1 MEKKIYLVIIRDR
14 IGAFTKQKVY
24 CTFDEARF
32 ILEAMML
39 AGKFNRGEIIEG
51 DKTHVGDFSIKP
63 LKKYVMG
70 DDKTLKEW
78 ESYENNTR

>member
-1 MEKKIYLVIIRDR
+1 MEKKIYLVVIRDR

-39 AGKFNRGEIIEG
+39 AGKFNRGDIIEG
-51 DKTHVGDFSIKP
+51 DKTHVGDFSVKP
-63 LKKYVMG
+63 IAQYEMGEDKQLKPRMF
-70 DDKTLKEW
+70 
-78 ESYENNTR
+78 YENNTR